1 MVIILAALLGTGEW
15 RQWRRLSRA
24 ECLLAMAGGVA
35 LALHFWAWNRSVQL
49 TTVAASALLV
59 NLHPVIVAALSAW
72 LLGEAPT
79 RRQWGGIALAMTGA
93 AVVAFGDVSAGGL
106 AGGSAVVGDLLALVG
121 AVMVAL
127 YYLVGRRLR
136 RTVDIWPY
144 VGLVYGVCFI
154 TLVIMAGLAGAP
166 LLPVSRRELALF
178 AGLALGPMLLGHTGL
193 NWALRYLPAYVVGLT
208 VLGEPV
214 GATLLA
220 AVLPGIR
227 EQPPAL
233 TIAGGALVLS
243 GILLA
248 LPRRP

>member
-1 MVIILAALLGTGEW
+1 MVIVLAALLGKGEW
-15 RQWRRLSRA
+15 RRWRRLSPP
-24 ECLLAMAGGVA
+24 ELSLAVAGGVA

-49 TTVAASALLV
+49 TTVAASVLLV

-72 LLGEAPT
+72 LLGEAPV
-79 RRQWGGIALAMTGA
+79 RRQWGGIALAMAGA
-93 AVVAFGDVSAGGL
+93 AVVALGDASAAGPVGGNAL
-106 AGGSAVVGDLLALVG
+106 AGDLLALVG

-127 YYLVGRRLR
+127 YYIVGRRLR
-136 RTVDIWPY
+136 RTLDLWPY
-144 VGLVYGVCFI
+144 VGLVYGVCFA
-154 TLVIMAGLAGAP
+154 TLLLMAGLAGAP
-166 LLPVSRRELALF
+166 LLPVSPRELALF
-178 AGLALGPMLLGHTGL
+178 AALALGPMLLGHTGL

-220 AVLPGIR
+220 AVLPGIH

-248 LPRRP
+248 FPRRS